1 MKAKRSNFL
10 LAKRADLPL
19 AGRVAGL
26 VTIVQEDRF
35 RLTDSQGRGY
45 LFKLGKKSGV
55 TMDDLHAWQQGGV
68 PVRVQ
73 YAGPPD
79 LGAVA
84 EQVKVDG

>member
-1 MKAKRSNFL
+1 MKAKRSNAL
-10 LAKRADLPL
+10 LAKRANLPL
-19 AGRVAGL
+19 QGHVQGL

-35 RLTDSQGRGY
+35 RLADAQGRGY

-55 TMDDLHAWQQGGV
+55 SMDDLHAWRQGAV

-73 YAGPPD
+73 YHGPPD

-84 EQVKVDG
+84 EQVRVQG